1 MQGAMNRILRSFVE
15 HTSNMNETVAPQTS
29 GPPAPDSNR
38 SWAIGCHLSPM
49 LAFVGLP
56 LAHLLGPLVI
66 WLLKKHESAYLD
78 EQGREAL
85 NFHLSVTVYFLG
97 LIFLGVLPGALVL
110 SMGRVLAPLGI
121 AWIALSVF
129 GILMLLILDF
139 VMIIVAAVKTSEG
152 TRFRYPLTIRF
163 V

>member
-1 MQGAMNRILRSFVE
+1 
-15 HTSNMNETVAPQTS
+15 
-29 GPPAPDSNR
+29 
-38 SWAIGCHLSPM
+38 M

-56 LAHLLGPLVI
+56 LAHLLGPLII
-66 WLLKKHESAYLD
+66 WLLKKHESQYLD

-97 LIFLGVLPGALVL
+97 LLFLGVLPGAFVL
-110 SMGRVLAPLGI
+110 SVGRALAPLGVV
-121 AWIALSVF
+121 WMVLSGL
-129 GILMLLILDF
+129 GILILLILDF
-139 VMIIVAAVKTSEG
+139 VLIIVAAVKTSDG